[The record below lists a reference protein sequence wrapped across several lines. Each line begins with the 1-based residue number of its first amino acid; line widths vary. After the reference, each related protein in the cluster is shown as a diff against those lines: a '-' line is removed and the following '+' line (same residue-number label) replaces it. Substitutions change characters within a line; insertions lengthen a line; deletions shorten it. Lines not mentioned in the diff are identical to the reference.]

1 MLTPDSLKKVAI
13 ILEEESNN
21 EKLPSRNLNRA
32 RIIEIEQYRKDGSI
46 VSVECQV
53 TFIRDRN
60 NEPSHLLGISRD
72 ISERKAAEKE
82 KQKLLASLVQS
93 EKLLSL
99 GQFAGGMAHEIN
111 NPIAYIK
118 ANLNVLD
125 EYRKNIN
132 DIFHAYQLFDDDTNG
147 KRASVKLSP
156 KPMVPDLKSKLNMT
170 EIMQDYKDIIF
181 ECQEGVDRI
190 RNIIQSLKKFS
201 EPPKN
206 LPELADLNVII
217 ENLLPMVK
225 SEIMRKATLR
235 KELGELPKIKCY
247 PEELGQVFMNLISN
261 ALNAIDKH
269 GEIKISTEM
278 ADGVVRVKVSDNGVG
293 ITPEQMTRI
302 FDPFYT
308 TQDQAK
314 AKGLG
319 LSVSYG
325 IIKKHGGEIK
335 VESEPGK
342 GSTFIVELPA
352 KN

>member
-1 MLTPDSLKKVAI
+1 
-13 ILEEESNN
+13 
-21 EKLPSRNLNRA
+21 
-32 RIIEIEQYRKDGSI
+32 
-46 VSVECQV
+46 
-53 TFIRDRN
+53 
-60 NEPSHLLGISRD
+60 
-72 ISERKAAEKE
+72 
-82 KQKLLASLVQS
+82 
-93 EKLLSL
+93 
-99 GQFAGGMAHEIN
+99 
-111 NPIAYIK
+111 
-118 ANLNVLD
+118 
-125 EYRKNIN
+125 
-132 DIFHAYQLFDDDTNG
+132 
-147 KRASVKLSP
+147 
-156 KPMVPDLKSKLNMT
+156 
-170 EIMQDYKDIIF
+170 
-181 ECQEGVDRI
+181 
-190 RNIIQSLKKFS
+190 
-201 EPPKN
+201 
-206 LPELADLNVII
+206 
-217 ENLLPMVK
+217 MVK